1 MAGEPAEFSVQDPF
15 YHKEKRRKKTRM
27 LAADAWLDSA
37 LYDFGQSLGRGFTNV
52 EDFFS
57 RFRVSGIKRFF
68 VEIFSDGLSFFA
80 IGCVLMTA
88 LAIPAFDATA
98 TGHVNKAEDIA
109 VTFLDRYGN
118 EIGRR
123 GIRSDD
129 SYPLDKLPDYFVKA
143 ALATEDRRFYEHWGI
158 DVVGTLRALMS
169 NAGGESSLQGGSSIT
184 QQLAK
189 NLFLSSERTLER
201 KIKEAFLSVW
211 LEWHYTKDEILK
223 LYFDRAYM
231 GGGNFGAAAAAEF
244 YFGKKI
250 TDVNLAEAAMLA
262 GLFKAPTKYAPHVDL
277 AAARGRANLVLS
289 NLVDA
294 GFLTEGQVTAARRN
308 PAVPIDRSAEA
319 NSPNYFL
326 DYAFEEAKKIIETTG
341 SPSNTFVVRTTVDP
355 VLQSYA
361 EDAVTSVVREQGEA
375 YRVSQAAMVVLDT
388 NGAIRAMVGGM
399 DYGKSQFN
407 RSIVPNRQ
415 PGSAF
420 KLFDYATAFEMI
432 PEYDPD
438 TIVSGATQCIGN
450 WCPQNYSRNS
460 VGRISL
466 ISAFQQSINTVPVNL
481 SIKTGRQPIADF
493 AHKIGLQ
500 NDFPVT
506 RSLALGAASVSVID
520 MASSYAVFANHGYK
534 TTAFGLTRITTLSG
548 ELLYEA
554 DPEANRERVVSEQTV
569 LYMNRMMRA
578 VVESG
583 TGRRAQIEGVPSVGK
598 TGTTSS
604 YRDAWFCGF
613 TGNYVAAVWFGND
626 DYQAT
631 KELTGGTLPTVAWQ
645 KFMAYAHTNIEIK
658 PVEGVDFQPAPFVIA
673 NATPVEGQPALPA
686 AERPP
691 GLKPGAAEK
700 LLDVADML
708 KAAMGSTNE
717 ASLAV
722 APATPSKSL

>member
-1 MAGEPAEFSVQDPF
+1 VQDPF
-15 YHKEKRRKKTRM
+15 YHKEKRRKKAPM
-27 LAADAWLDSA
+27 LEADAWLDST
-37 LYDFGQSLGRGFTNV
+37 LYDFWQALGRGYTNV
-52 EDFFS
+52 EDFFAK
-57 RFRVSGIKRFF
+57 FRVTGIKRLFT
-68 VEIFSDGLSFFA
+68 ELASDGLSFFA
-80 IGCVLMTA
+80 IGAVLMTA
-88 LAIPAFDATA
+88 LALPAFDATV
-98 TGHVNKAEDIA
+98 TGRFNKAEDIA

-118 EIGRR
+118 EVGRR

-129 SYPLDKLPDYFVKA
+129 SFALNQLPDYLIKA
-143 ALATEDRRFYEHWGI
+143 TLATEDRRFYDHWGI
-158 DVVGTLRALMS
+158 DIVGTLRALAS
-169 NAGGESSLQGGSSIT
+169 NSSGDSGLQGGSSIT

-201 KIKEAFLSVW
+201 KIKEAFIAVW

-223 LYFDRAYM
+223 LYLDRAYM
-231 GGGNFGAAAAAEF
+231 GGGAFGVAAASDF
-244 YFGKKI
+244 YFGKQVTEI
-250 TDVNLAEAAMLA
+250 SLAEAAMLA
-262 GLFKAPTKYAPHVDL
+262 ALYKAPTRYAPHVDL
-277 AAARGRANLVLS
+277 AAARGRANQVLS

-294 GFLTEGQVTAARRN
+294 GFLTEGQVAAARRN
-308 PAVPIDRSAEA
+308 PAMPVDRAHEA

-326 DYAFEEAKKIIETTG
+326 DYAFEESKKIIEADGNTH
-341 SPSNTFVVRTTVDP
+341 NTFVVRTTIDP

-361 EDAVTSVVREQGEA
+361 EDSVTSVVREQGEQ
-375 YRVSQAAMVVLDT
+375 YNVSQAAMVVLEP

-438 TIVSGATQCIGN
+438 TVVSGATQCIGN
-450 WCPQNYSRNS
+450 WCPRNYSGNS

-506 RSLALGAASVSVID
+506 RSLALGAAEVSVID
-520 MASSYAVFANHGYK
+520 MASSYAAFANQGYK
-534 TTAFGLTRITTLSG
+534 TPAFGITRITTLTG
-548 ELLYEA
+548 DLVYES
-554 DPEANRERVVSEQTV
+554 DPDAPRERVVSERTV
-569 LYMNRMMRA
+569 GFMNRMMRG
-578 VVESG
+578 VVEAG

-626 DYQAT
+626 NYEMT
-631 KELTGGTLPTVAWQ
+631 NELTGGTLPAIAWQ
-645 KFMAYAHTNIEIK
+645 KFMAYAHTNVEIK
-658 PVEGVDFQPAPFVIA
+658 PVFGVDFQPAPFVIA
-673 NATPVEGQPALPA
+673 DAGALGGDDIAPTV
-686 AERPP
+686 ERPP
-691 GLKPGAAEK
+691 GLKPAAAQK
-700 LLDVADML
+700 LLEMADALRNALGDVATEASLDVAP
-708 KAAMGSTNE
+708 AA
-717 ASLAV
+717 V
-722 APATPSKSL
+722 PAKSL

>member
-1 MAGEPAEFSVQDPF
+1 MQDPF

-27 LAADAWLDSA
+27 LAADAWLDST
-37 LYDFGQSLGRGFTNV
+37 LYDFWQSLGRGYTNV
-52 EDFFS
+52 EDFFA
-57 RFRVSGIKRFF
+57 RFRVSGFKRLF
-68 VEIFSDGLSFFA
+68 VELFSDGLSFLS
-80 IGCVLMTA
+80 IGLVLMTA
-88 LAIPAFDATA
+88 LALPAFDSIA
-98 TGHVNKAEDIA
+98 TGRFNKAEDIA

-118 EIGRR
+118 EVGRR

-129 SYPLDKLPDYFVKA
+129 SFALNQLPDYLIKA
-143 ALATEDRRFYEHWGI
+143 TLATEDRRFYEHWGI
-158 DVVGTLRALMS
+158 DPIGTLRALAS
-169 NAGGESSLQGGSSIT
+169 NSSGDASLQGGSSIT

-189 NLFLSSERTLER
+189 NLFLSSEQTIER
-201 KIKEAFLSVW
+201 KIKEAFIAVW

-223 LYFDRAYM
+223 LYLDKAYM
-231 GGGNFGAAAAAEF
+231 GGGAFGVAAASEF
-244 YFGKKI
+244 YFGKKVTEI
-250 TDVNLAEAAMLA
+250 SLAEAAMLA
-262 GLFKAPTKYAPHVDL
+262 ALYKAPTKYAPHVDL

-289 NLVDA
+289 NMVDA
-294 GFLTEGQVTAARRN
+294 GFLTEGQVAAARRN
-308 PAVPIDRSAEA
+308 PAIPVDRAHEA

-326 DYAFEEAKKIIETTG
+326 DYAFEQAKRIIEESGNTH
-341 SPSNTFVVRTTVDP
+341 NTFVVRTTIDP

-361 EDAVTSVVREQGEA
+361 EDSVTSVVREQGEQ
-375 YRVSQAAMVVLDT
+375 YNVSQAAMVVLEP

-399 DYGKSQFN
+399 DYAKSQFN

-415 PGSAF
+415 PGSSF
-420 KLFDYATAFEMI
+420 KLFDYATAFELI

-493 AHKIGLQ
+493 AHKIGLT

-506 RSLALGAASVSVID
+506 RSLALGAAEVSVID

-534 TTAFGLTRITTLSG
+534 TPAYGLTRITTLTG
-548 ELLYEA
+548 DLVYES
-554 DPEANRERVVSEQTV
+554 DPDAPRERVVSERTV
-569 LYMNRMMRA
+569 QYMNRMMRG
-578 VVESG
+578 VVEAG

-626 DYQAT
+626 NYEQT
-631 KELTGGTLPTVAWQ
+631 NELTGGTLPTIAWQ

-673 NATPVEGQPALPA
+673 DATTAEGQPAAPA
-686 AERPP
+686 MERPP
-691 GLKPGAAEK
+691 SLKPAAAQK
-700 LLDVADML
+700 LLELADSL
-708 KAAMGSTNE
+708 RHTLDDTSSQ
-717 ASLAV
+717 ASLSV
-722 APATPSKSL
+722 APAAAAPAKSL